1 MRVHRERRK
10 QAIKRWTIGIAIGI
24 IAVAAIGTGA
34 TYLWLNSLNTTMVK
48 GALSDV
54 KLKDA
59 LASRKPKATEP
70 FTILLTGSD
79 ARPGDQAAR
88 ADTIILAKVDPKNKK
103 IWMLSIPR
111 DTRVN
116 IPGHGY
122 DKINAAKF
130 YGGHNGGNA
139 LLVKTVTEFT
149 GIPVNYYMDVSFV
162 GFKKAVDALGGIWI
176 DVDVKIDDW
185 KAASGSPGH
194 RAQLIEP
201 GYQKLDGEHAL
212 TYVRSRAFPDADFT
226 RMKHQQ
232 AFFRALAKQ
241 MAAPGNFFK
250 IPTVVNSISKYITT
264 TMPVGDIIATAQA
277 LQGIDPDAIQTATVT
292 GEWRSPYVWTDE
304 ERKAELIDAFT
315 SGRSF
320 DATPAAE
327 AAITPSSVKVTV
339 RNGAGQEG
347 VASSAAAILKAAGFS
362 VGEVGNANQFV
373 YDKTLIVYKDNKAAA
388 DLVAKSLPTG
398 SVIAGRNMYE
408 FTTDVLVVVGK
419 DWKAAAA
426 AASTTTQ

>member
-1 MRVHRERRK
+1 M
-10 QAIKRWTIGIAIGI
+10 
-24 IAVAAIGTGA
+24 
-34 TYLWLNSLNTTMVK
+34 
-48 GALSDV
+48 
-54 KLKDA
+54 
-59 LASRKPKATEP
+59 
-70 FTILLTGSD
+70 
-79 ARPGDQAAR
+79 
-88 ADTIILAKVDPKNKK
+88 
-103 IWMLSIPR
+103 
-111 DTRVN
+111 N

-277 LQGIDPDAIQTATVT
+277 LQGSIRTRSRPR
-292 GEWRSPYVWTDE
+292 RSPVSGVRRMCGPT
-304 ERKAELIDAFT
+304 K
-315 SGRSF
+315 SGR
-320 DATPAAE
+320 
-327 AAITPSSVKVTV
+327 PSSST
-339 RNGAGQEG
+339 R
-347 VASSAAAILKAAGFS
+347 
-362 VGEVGNANQFV
+362 
-373 YDKTLIVYKDNKAAA
+373 
-388 DLVAKSLPTG
+388 SLQDG
-398 SVIAGRNMYE
+398 
-408 FTTDVLVVVGK
+408 
-419 DWKAAAA
+419 
-426 AASTTTQ
+426 ASTQRRPQKPPSRRHRSR